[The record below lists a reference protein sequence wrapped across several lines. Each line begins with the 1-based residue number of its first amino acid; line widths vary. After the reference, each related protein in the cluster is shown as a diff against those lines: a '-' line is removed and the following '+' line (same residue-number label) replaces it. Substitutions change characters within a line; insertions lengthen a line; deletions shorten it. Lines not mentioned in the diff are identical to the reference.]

1 MKKIMTLIFTFTVL
15 LCVRAFPQEPG
26 DSRGLSNNTTFK
38 GKRLLHQEKKTH
50 KATMSLASKNEKRA
64 RREHK
69 LGTMNHHNSKANKIA
84 KQNRKAKK
92 NAEKGSAKNDET
104 VASKGRD

>member
-15 LCVRAFPQEPG
+15 LCVRAFPQQTR
-26 DSRGLSNNTTFK
+26 DARISDNTTFK

-50 KATMSLASKNEKRA
+50 RATITLAAKNEKRA

-69 LGTMNHHNSKANKIA
+69 TGTMNHHNSKAKQIA

-92 NAEKGSAKNDET
+92 NAEKGKGKNDES

>member
-15 LCVRAFPQEPG
+15 LCIRAFPQQTR
-26 DSRGLSNNTTFK
+26 DAGLSDNTTFK

-50 KATMSLASKNEKRA
+50 KATVQLAAKNEKAA
-64 RREHK
+64 RRKHK
-69 LGTMNHHNSKANKIA
+69 LGTMNHHNSKAKQIA

-92 NAEKGSAKNDET
+92 NAEKGEAKNDE